1 MNTTLKN
8 NSWLYLIAGL
18 IITANIV
25 TLAFL
30 WIHRGSH
37 EHPRGGPEKGNM
49 FEYLSKELNLTKQQ
63 QDAYDT
69 LRNEHQK
76 AVGQIQDSIRI
87 AKDALFSMLGKD
99 SVSNEALAQQSNK
112 AAALS
117 AQLDIITFRHFEKVR
132 ALCTPDQQKKFDG
145 IIQEALRSKG
155 RQGPQK
161 QGPPPDGPPHD
172 GPPHDG
178 PPPGGGPQ

>member
-25 TLAFL
+25 TLAML
-30 WIHRGSH
+30 WMHRGGH
-37 EHPRGGPEKGNM
+37 EHPQGGQGRGGM

-63 QDAYDT
+63 QDAYDS

-76 AVGQIQDSIRI
+76 ATRQIQDSIRN

-99 SVSNEALAQQSNK
+99 SVSNEAITMQSNK

-145 IIQEALRSKG
+145 IIQEALRG
-155 RQGPQK
+155 MGQGPQR
-161 QGPPPDGPPHD
+161 Q

-178 PPPGGGPQ
+178 PPPPPPGQ